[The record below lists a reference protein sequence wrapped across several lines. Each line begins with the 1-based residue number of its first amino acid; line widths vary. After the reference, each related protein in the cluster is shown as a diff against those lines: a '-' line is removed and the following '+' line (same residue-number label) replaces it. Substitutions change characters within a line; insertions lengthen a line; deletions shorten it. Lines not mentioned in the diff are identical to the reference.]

1 MPSDP
6 AVKEAFAMEGIMVV
20 GHPGQVRLLV
30 DQAVVDLDES
40 DVVAAT
46 ELPSPP
52 GLNEAAAQP
61 VRLELRRGARLLDVG
76 AAEAYEEVA
85 WQRGQLFAMRT
96 RREEPPW
103 QISED
108 YKQLER
114 DFFARYGIAIPVGTE
129 TEP

>member
-6 AVKEAFAMEGIMVV
+6 AVKEAFAIEGIMVA
-20 GHPGQVRLLV
+20 GHPGQVRLVV
-30 DQAVVDLDES
+30 DQIVLDLDE
-40 DVVAAT
+40 DDIVAAT

-52 GLNEAAAQP
+52 GLNATAAQP
-61 VRLELRRGARLLDVG
+61 VRLELSRGARLLDVRS
-76 AAEAYEEVA
+76 AAAYEEVA

-103 QISED
+103 RISD
-108 YKQLER
+108 AYRQMER
-114 DFFARYGIAIPVGTE
+114 EFFARYGIALPGETE